1 MPMFR
6 YYKHEYSFLIDFN
19 VILAHD
25 FQSLYQKIA
34 ESFYKIDP
42 NNSYYF
48 EIVKEIESLH

>member
-6 YYKHEYSFLIDFN
+6 YYKHEYSFLVDFN
-19 VILAHD
+19 VILAQD

-34 ESFYKIDP
+34 ENFYKIDP